1 MRLITL
7 VLSLSLSLLSA
18 VYAVATPIC
27 HIQRYD
33 ESDGLTQWYVTQ
45 MAQDSQGMMW
55 FSTWNG
61 LCRFDGYEFR
71 GFKGRVGDGSRLATD
86 RMRSVWLCDDGNL
99 GCRVDDDMYLF
110 NLKRYRFEKIGGMQL
125 RGRNATAVK
134 ENRPYRHRDGVGNL
148 WTMY

>member
-18 VYAVATPIC
+18 VSAAATPIC

-33 ESDGLTQWYVTQ
+33 ESDGLTQWHVTQ

-86 RMRSVWLCDDGNL
+86 RMRSVWLCNDDL
-99 GCRVDDDMYLF
+99 LAE
-110 NLKRYRFEKIGGMQL
+110 LI
-125 RGRNATAVK
+125 
-134 ENRPYRHRDGVGNL
+134 
-148 WTMY
+148 